1 VDLSLGSDS
10 LLELE
15 TVVKAQLQGGL
26 IFDQYSPTDFKFV
39 TISPETGQLVIGHY
53 TNKKGWSVD
62 AAVSKTLNANSDY
75 TLAITL
81 KGRTI
86 SVRLN
91 GQAVAGY
98 AFNGLVVDGGFG
110 LLSARGTSSFD
121 KMTVK
126 TDDPA
131 FAPEGGTPMLAAYAP
146 LGKPSEATLTQAELN
161 LVVAEALQRWTEQY
175 GTEPLAEVSFE
186 VSDLR
191 GLALGEVL
199 DNTVRIDATAAGHGW
214 SLSGEVGKMNLLV
227 VVMHEVGHVMGLE
240 HTPGLGSQTELMGV
254 VLAPQGGTEQ
264 QAFAAEMERV
274 AAIGQTYG
282 SAARMQRLTLGNVQR
297 TAASRSGWRTPQYSR
312 LLTNHPLL
320 RYIERWKK
328 FSRQSVEEWRFSRMR
343 SGYQLGAYYTWK

>member
-1 VDLSLGSDS
+1 

-53 TNKKGWSVD
+53 TTKKGWSVD
-62 AAVSKTLNANSDY
+62 AAVSKSLNANNDY
-75 TLAITL
+75 TLSITL

-98 AFNGLVVDGGFG
+98 AFNGLVADGGFG

-131 FAPEGGTPMLAAYAP
+131 LAPEGGTPMLAAYAP
-146 LGKPSEATLTQAELN
+146 FDLPSETTLTQTELN
-161 LVVAEALQRWTEQY
+161 RVVAEALQRWTEQY

-199 DNTVRIDATAAGHGW
+199 DNKVRIDVTAAGHGW
-214 SLSGEVGKMNLLV
+214 SLSGEVGKMDLRV
-227 VVMHEVGHVMGLE
+227 VVMHELGHVMGLE
-240 HTPGLGSQTELMGV
+240 HTPGLGSQTELMGAY
-254 VLAPQGGTEQ
+254 LTPQVGTER
-264 QAFAAEMERV
+264 QAFAAEIKKADVIR
-274 AAIGQTYG
+274 QT
-282 SAARMQRLTLGNVQR
+282 SNKLVKIQRLQWRNVR
-297 TAASRSGWRTPQYSR
+297 WIDVPRSSLHAPSTSR
-312 LLTNHPLL
+312 LMTNHPQL
-320 RYIERWKK
+320 RYSDHWRK
-328 FSRQSVEEWRFSRMR
+328 FFRQSVEAWRFSRMQ
-343 SGYQLGAYYTWK
+343 SGHQLGTYYAWK